1 MSARVSGALLPH
13 QQRVVDEKSELEMT
27 LYSAILGDRIA
38 AF

>member
-13 QQRVVDEKSELEMT
+13 QQRVVDARAELEMT
-27 LYSAILGDRIA
+27 LYSVILGDRIA